1 MNFNYFANGDYEIEK
16 NNLFENFEP
25 ITENFSDESKED
37 PYIQKVIPCLSNI
50 NGVIQSCSDKELT
63 LPQSTFDGL
72 VKLEEKINSVK
83 NRFEG
88 KSESDFNDNEGELN
102 EFRDYI
108 ENIDM
113 FNSEVEIITDWNNNL
128 EKANS
133 EKDDSELSES
143 SDSSIPTNNTLENY
157 TEKIKE
163 IEEKIYNEEKNL
175 TELQKILR
183 EEENQNTLEK
193 VNEQLKESFTTI
205 VSPDRLNEIRESIK
219 RSKEIIANLK
229 NEEELI
235 NKQAIETVAHN
246 NKQNEEDDAH
256 SKKMEEER
264 EEIYNNEVDDE
275 ESDILDNYILSA
287 GIVGIIIII
296 LIIMYYTFR

>member
-25 ITENFSDESKED
+25 VTENFSDDPKED
-37 PYIQKVIPCLSNI
+37 PYIQKILPCLSNV
-50 NGVIQSCSDKELT
+50 NGVIQTCSDKELT

-128 EKANS
+128 EKTNS
-133 EKDDSELSES
+133 EKDNSES
-143 SDSSIPTNNTLENY
+143 SDSSDPTINPLENY
-157 TEKIKE
+157 KE
-163 IEEKIYNEEKNL
+163 EIAYIEEKIYNEERKL
-175 TELQKILR
+175 TELKKTLR
-183 EEENQNTLEK
+183 EEENKVTLDK
-193 VNEQLKESFTTI
+193 VDEQLKEGFTSLESPNRLDELREEI
-205 VSPDRLNEIRESIK
+205 VKVEKIINNLKSEEQLLNE
-219 RSKEIIANLK
+219 
-229 NEEELI
+229 
-235 NKQAIETVAHN
+235 QAIETINHN
-246 NKQNEEDDAH
+246 NKQNEEDDEH

-264 EEIYNNEVDDE
+264 EDIYDNEVDDE